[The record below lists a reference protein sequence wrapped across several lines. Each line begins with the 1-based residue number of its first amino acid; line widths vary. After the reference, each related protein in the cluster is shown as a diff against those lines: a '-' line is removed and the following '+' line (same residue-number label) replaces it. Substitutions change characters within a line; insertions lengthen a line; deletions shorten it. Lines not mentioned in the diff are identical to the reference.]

1 MVRFN
6 IPTVM
11 TADELMDLA
20 YHRAAKAVKP
30 AGIKSKLASERALAI
45 AKLQSIQD
53 ILGSRL
59 KNYVEAFPTIEDLH
73 PYYREMVDILV
84 GVDRLRKSLGALS
97 WAKRKITGV
106 CSATISR
113 LKQENNPGAINRQ
126 RSAAYGR
133 VSSVLKQIDQDLVF
147 INSSRDV
154 LRKLPEIDP
163 ELPTIVI
170 AGYPNVGKSLLVD
183 RLSSA
188 KPEVAA
194 YPFTTKQVSVGHF
207 EIGRISYQVIDTPGL
222 LDSDPDGKKK
232 IERQAVMSL
241 KHLADLMVFML
252 DPSEYCGYPL
262 ELQLNLLDRLKTALP
277 DLTVIVIE
285 NKSDLKTTDS
295 DRQKISA
302 LNNHGIDELRT
313 EIINELKEKAQSIK
327 AEQQKK
333 YQESL

>member
-1 MVRFN
+1 MVRFK

-30 AGIKSKLASERALAI
+30 AGVKSRLASERALAI

-59 KNYVEAFPTIEDLH
+59 KNYVEAFPTIEALH

-97 WAKRKITGV
+97 WAKRKISGV
-106 CSATISR
+106 CSTTIR
-113 LKQENNPGAINRQ
+113 KLKQETNPEAVNRE

-163 ELPTIVI
+163 ELPTAVI

-207 EIGRISYQVIDTPGL
+207 EVERVSYQVIDTPGL
-222 LDSDPDGKKK
+222 LDSDPDSKKK

-262 ELQLNLLDRLKTALP
+262 DLQLNLLERLRKALP
-277 DLTVIVIE
+277 ELPVIVVE

-295 DRQKISA
+295 DRLKISA
-302 LNNHGIDELRT
+302 LNNTGVDALKT
-313 EIINELKEKAQSIK
+313 EMITLLNEKALQIK
-327 AEQQKK
+327 AEQQRR